1 MTPQRTARGSLILPL
16 PFALFPGL
24 PATLSLPEGR
34 FTRKDELHLTV
45 LSRREAEAVAETL
58 PVSAWPARLAAHDW
72 RVTPTARRFLLRDED
87 GRIVQ
92 SVIAEVDCAA
102 LNACRREFAE
112 ASGAPLPDTLPHVT
126 LFVDGTAKGI
136 GLVSIGDFSAKCVR
150 VVDPAGSRSISR

>member
-1 MTPQRTARGSLILPL
+1 MPTLQRTPRGSLILPL

-24 PATLSLPEGR
+24 PATLALPEGR

-45 LSRREAEAVAETL
+45 LSRREAAAVAETL
-58 PVSAWPARLAAHDW
+58 PAAAWPAHLAAHDW
-72 RVTPTARRFLLRDED
+72 RVTPTTRRFLLRDEED

-112 ASGAPLPDTLPHVT
+112 ASGARLPDTLPHVT
-126 LFVDGTAKGI
+126 LFVDGAAKGI
-136 GLVSIGDFSAKCVR
+136 GLVSTGDFKAKCVR
-150 VVDPAGSRSISR
+150 AVDPAGGAW